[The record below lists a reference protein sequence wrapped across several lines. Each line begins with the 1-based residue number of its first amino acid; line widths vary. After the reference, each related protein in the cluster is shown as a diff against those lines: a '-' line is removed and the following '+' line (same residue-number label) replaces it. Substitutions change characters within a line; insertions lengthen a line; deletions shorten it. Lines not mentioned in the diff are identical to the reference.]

1 VIQSSSRSASSS
13 RGVRAL
19 SGVLVVAQVAVALM
33 LLTGA
38 GLLIHSFAEALRWI
52 RTRADERGHRA
63 HRVDAKHRA
72 SDEAA
77 TRFANA
83 APGDAEIPA

>member
-1 VIQSSSRSASSS
+1 M
-13 RGVRAL
+13 RAL

-38 GLLIHSFAEALRWI
+38 GLLIQSFAEALRVDTGLEATNVVTARI
-52 RTRADERGHRA
+52 ALTRQDIVPATRPP
-63 HRVDAKHRA
+63 
-72 SDEAA
+72 

-83 APGDAEIPA
+83 CSRRCGRFRG